1 MIFLLPVGLLLA
13 LTAVACWAWWCM
25 ARRPEKW
32 ARWVDRENNFW
43 RDRGLISKSLAD
55 KMKRWEKGAAL
66 KLIAAGTAC
75 LGAIGVVLTT
85 LVLIKAI
92 SVQHQ
97 KIRLPYNPALHVR
110 PATPP
115 KPKSA
120 GPLTN
125 NLPKK

>member
-1 MIFLLPVGLLLA
+1 MIYFLPVGLLMMF
-13 LTAVACWAWWCM
+13 TAVAGWAWWCM

-32 ARWVDRENNFW
+32 ARWVDRENDFW
-43 RDRGLISKSLAD
+43 RDRGLVSKSLAD

-66 KLIAAGTAC
+66 KLIAAGTTC
-75 LGAIGVVLTT
+75 LGGIGVMLTT

-110 PATPP
+110 PATAP
-115 KPKSA
+115 KPKA
-120 GPLTN
+120 AAPVTN
-125 NLPKK
+125 TSPKR